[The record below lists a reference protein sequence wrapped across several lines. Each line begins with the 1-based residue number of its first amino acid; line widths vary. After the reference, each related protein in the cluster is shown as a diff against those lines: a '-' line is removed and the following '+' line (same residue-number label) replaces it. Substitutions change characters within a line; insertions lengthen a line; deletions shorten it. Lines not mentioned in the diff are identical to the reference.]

1 MTFDIKRSYVNTF
14 ERYQLI
20 DSGPYEPEEKLNESP
35 KESILVVDDERSM
48 REFLEIFLSKEGYQV
63 TLAESGEEACQLLA
77 KQTFDLLI
85 TDIKMKDTDGIDVL
99 KKAKEVNPESI
110 VIMISAFA
118 TAETAVEAMK
128 EGAYDYI
135 PKPFKVKEMKNIVKG
150 ALRSKASTPVGGK
163 EDHLTPQFHFD
174 CLIGESPQIKKVYDL
189 IERVAQTKTNIL
201 ISGESGTGKELVAR
215 AIHRQSPRKD
225 KPFVVINCAG
235 IPENLIESE
244 LFGYKKGA
252 FTGALADKEGLFDAA
267 DGGTVFFDEV
277 GELPPTI
284 QVKLLRVIQER
295 TFTSVGGTEERKVDV
310 RFISATNKDLEGE
323 VIDEKFREDLFFR
336 LNVIQ
341 ISMPPL
347 RKREGDLP
355 LLSQFFLEKYSQE
368 LGKNVKKISAYA
380 MDILRYYKFPGNVRE
395 LENIIERSVAL
406 ETSNI
411 VLPNSLTLA
420 NFQRERIRENRRH
433 RDLKTDGID
442 LDAAMAEVEKDYII
456 KAMDMA
462 HGSKQRA
469 AKLLGISMRSLRYR
483 LDKLGIN
490 ISPE

>member
-1 MTFDIKRSYVNTF
+1 
-14 ERYQLI
+14 L
-20 DSGPYEPEEKLNESP
+20 EEKLPDRP

-48 REFLEIFLSKEGYQV
+48 REFLEIFLTKEGYQV
-63 TLAESGEEACQLLA
+63 TLASSGEEACQLLA
-77 KQTFDLLI
+77 NQEFDLLI

-99 KKAKEVNPESI
+99 KRAKEVSPDSI
-110 VIMISAFA
+110 VVMISAFA

-135 PKPFKVKEMKNIVKG
+135 PKPFKVKDMKKIVKS
-150 ALRSKASTPVGGK
+150 ALRSKRSTPAGER
-163 EDHLTPQFHFD
+163 EDHVIFKFHFD
-174 CLIGESPQIKKVYDL
+174 YLIGESTEIKKVYDL

-215 AIHRQSPRKD
+215 AIHRQSPRNEN
-225 KPFVVINCAG
+225 PFVVINCAG

-252 FTGALADKEGLFDAA
+252 FTGALADKEGLF
-267 DGGTVFFDEV
+267 
-277 GELPPTI
+277 
-284 QVKLLRVIQER
+284 
-295 TFTSVGGTEERKVDV
+295 GGTEEKTVDV

-347 RKREGDLP
+347 RERDGDLP
-355 LLSQFFLEKYSQE
+355 LLSQFFLEKYSAE
-368 LGKNVKKISAYA
+368 LGKDVKKISAYA

-420 NFQRERIRENRRH
+420 NFQRERVRENRRH
-433 RDLKTDGID
+433 RDLKTEGIS
-442 LDAAMAEVEKDYII
+442 LDDAMAEVEKDYII

-483 LDKLGIN
+483 LDKLGIH
-490 ISPE
+490 ISPD